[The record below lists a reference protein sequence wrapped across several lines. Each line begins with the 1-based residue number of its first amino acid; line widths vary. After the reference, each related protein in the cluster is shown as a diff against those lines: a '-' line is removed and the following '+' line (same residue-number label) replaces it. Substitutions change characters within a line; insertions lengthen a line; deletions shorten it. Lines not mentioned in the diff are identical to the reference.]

1 MEDII
6 GRWMFIWSETEKIE
20 KSNEFITTKLIKILG
35 LRGYLVTDEYIDGTE
50 LIEVI
55 TIDNKIKMMFSH
67 SSYECYLDYKGKK
80 IKVPY
85 KNVMDIVSFVNFA
98 ELLYSTNSEN
108 KEENYG
114 KNK

>member
-6 GRWMFIWSETEKIE
+6 DRYILIWNETEKIE

-35 LRGYLVTDEYIDGTE
+35 LRGYLVANKYIEGTE
-50 LIEVI
+50 LIEII
-55 TIDNKIKMMFSH
+55 TIDNKIKIIFNH
-67 SSYECYLDYKGKK
+67 NSYECYLDYKSKK

-98 ELLYSTNSEN
+98 ELLYSTNSRVKSN
-108 KEENYG
+108 G

>member
-6 GRWMFIWSETEKIE
+6 GKWMFIWSETEKIE

-55 TIDNKIKMMFSH
+55 TIDNKIKMMFNH

-85 KNVMDIVSFVNFA
+85 KNVMDIVSFVNFV
-98 ELLYSTNSEN
+98 ELLYSTNLEVKSN
-108 KEENYG
+108 G